1 MLICLGAT
9 VYFLRLRNAETLE
22 QFKLRATLNRA
33 YRALDIAIGGR
44 GRMNA
49 RRHIDKTTLL
59 PTHLPVGLYKV
70 ISAYSVAT
78 GVSKNALLSRFL
90 EVGLILY
97 MLGQETLLKTV
108 VSLEPGNLDSS
119 MSQVPDET

>member
-9 VYFLRLRNAETLE
+9 IYFLRLRNAKTLE

-44 GRMNA
+44 GRRNA
-49 RRHIDKTTLL
+49 RRNIEKTTLL
-59 PTHLPVGLYKV
+59 PTHLPIGLYKI
-70 ISAYSVAT
+70 ISAYSAAT
-78 GVSKNALLSRFL
+78 GISKNALLSRFL
-90 EVGLILY
+90 EAGLILY

-108 VSLEPGNLDSS
+108 ISLEPRNLDSS
-119 MSQVPDET
+119 VSQVPDEI